1 MNAPGGQPESSAWR
15 QEAPRKQQASGSGT
29 PLPAPV
35 PEDGPTVISK
45 APPLPTPVVTTDWAR
60 ELVGQQLEHFRLD
73 SLIGGGGMGVVFRAT
88 DLRLNRTVALKVL
101 SQMHAQDP
109 ETVRRFQNE
118 ARSAARLDHENIAR
132 VYYVGH
138 DRGLYFIVFEYI
150 EGINLRDL
158 VARSGPLPPERALQL
173 AFQVAQAL
181 AHAHS
186 RNVVH
191 RDVKP
196 SNVLITPDGKAKL
209 VDMGLARLHEVD
221 QSHDLTASGVTLGT
235 FDYISPEQARD
246 PRNVDIRSDIYS
258 LGCTLFFVL
267 SGRPPFPHGTV
278 LQKLLQHQNE
288 PPPKLRE
295 LNPQV
300 PEELA
305 QLVEHMLAKDP
316 AQRFQTPGELIR
328 QIVRVADQ
336 LGVALVGDV
345 SVALPDPAWQSRR
358 WSRLASWLVPLAV
371 LALVAL
377 AVQGVVTWTGEPVRP
392 PLELVSIPAGSAGEP
407 PSTDQAPAVQR
418 EPASGSQD
426 HSAKRPEQQKRPSS
440 PAGEQSSPEEQ
451 PSVPAPPGNGA
462 SAADGNPSEP
472 NTESENTKAEESPGQ
487 LGTDAGNTLDAAL
500 PSVELGPA
508 VPGASLLLAD
518 VPEAQKEPTDT
529 TLPARTALPPAG
541 VWVVDPQ
548 AKVDVQRRVVGS
560 LQEAIDHAASG
571 EVIELRFTGPHPQ
584 RPWQWNDPRVTI
596 RAAEGYRPELLFA
609 PEDLDPVRQPRSMI
623 AQRGGRVRL
632 LNVDLRL
639 DLSGVPASQ
648 GWSLFQLDQG
658 AELELDNCVLT
669 VVNASGS
676 RHSFHPQVRFFSL
689 APSGGKEAMMMPAG
703 SVQDLPEV
711 RITLRNTVVRGEASL
726 LELPPA
732 HAVHLEWLNGF
743 FASPE
748 PMLTLP
754 EETASAGEHPSQL
767 QVRLD
772 HLTALLDGG
781 LVRAR
786 LAASSAP
793 PRWTLVCENS
803 VLVARVPVPLL
814 QLGAPANPQALWKE
828 FRWNGQ
834 SNFLLGFR
842 PLLLWQSDQPDEV
855 QQLDRVQW
863 TRLPGVEDASA
874 VDVPLRWNQPLPDRD
889 PYHLLLPE
897 QFRLH
902 PASGNPGVRAAT
914 DNKDA
919 GADLSQLPPMSPK
932 NPLPVRSSR

>member
-1 MNAPGGQPESSAWR
+1 MNAPGGQSGSSAWR

-418 EPASGSQD
+418 EPASGSQG
-426 HSAKRPEQQKRPSS
+426 HSAKPPEQEKRPFS
-440 PAGEQSSPEEQ
+440 PAGEQSLPEER
-451 PSVPAPPGNGA
+451 PPVPANSADSA
-462 SAADGNPSEP
+462 SAADRAPSEP
-472 NTESENTKAEESPGQ
+472 NAESEHAKAGESPEQ
-487 LGTDAGNTLDAAL
+487 LSSETGSTLDAEVS
-500 PSVELGPA
+500 SVELGPA

-518 VPEAQKEPTDT
+518 MPTKEET
-529 TLPARTALPPAG
+529 PPLAPPG

-548 AKVDVQRRVVGS
+548 GKADVQRRVVSS
-560 LQEAIDHAASG
+560 LHEAIDHAASG
-571 EVIELRFTGPHPQ
+571 EVIELRFNGPHPQ

-703 SVQDLPEV
+703 PAQDLPEV
-711 RITLRNTVVRGEASL
+711 RITLRNTVARGEASL
-726 LELPPA
+726 LELSPA

-754 EETASAGEHPSQL
+754 EETASAGEHPSQF

-814 QLGAPANPQALWKE
+814 QLGAPVDPQTLWRD
-828 FRWNGQ
+828 FRWTGQ

-842 PLLLWQSDQPDEV
+842 PLLLWQSDQPEEV
-855 QQLDRVQW
+855 QQLDHTRW

-889 PYHLLLPE
+889 PYHLLVPE

-902 PASGNPGVRAAT
+902 PASSNPGLRAAT

-919 GADLSQLPPMSPK
+919 GADLEALPLVLPK
-932 NPLPVRSSR
+932 NSPSVPLSR